1 MLRRCSLSRA
11 HCHPCLQADFLARGY
26 LFQVD
31 RSVERIFLEIPVG
44 AAAPDQASGV
54 LFEGLVQSLAECCV
68 GGEGHGE
75 VRGVSFRKAYR
86 KH

>member
-1 MLRRCSLSRA
+1 M
-11 HCHPCLQADFLARGY
+11 QADFLQRGY
-26 LFQVD
+26 LLQAD
-31 RSVERIFLEIPVG
+31 RGSERLFLEIPLG

-54 LFEGLVQSLAECCV
+54 LFEGLVQALAECCV
-68 GGEGHGE
+68 GGEGRGD